1 MNKKFKI
8 LFLGAIAS
16 LLFGVMSCSSDD
28 DQSSS
33 IPLTADIFYSIDGKQ
48 VAFQAITNNASGWVW
63 DFGDGKTSRDKNP
76 VYKYAEGGFYKAIL
90 VTTDRNGVSITK
102 EVDVAV
108 DVTPYVL
115 LTGGATATNGK
126 TWKLASGHSANDYF
140 ANADL
145 GLSSLAG
152 TPNPLPSG
160 VFGQLGMGEIYDDEF
175 TFYFDGNYS
184 HNVKS
189 DNATFSGYVYQYVT
203 TGGAGIVNDGG
214 KDYGLCTGLY
224 TPETSATFSY
234 AANEDFEIASIY
246 GTGGKL
252 TYENVSTLDFSGT
265 EFIGIKDFENKVI
278 IQSITSKSMRLVM
291 FLGASEKYIGV
302 ATNALVL
309 TFEVVE

>member
-8 LFLGAIAS
+8 LFLGVIAS
-16 LLFGVMSCSSDD
+16 LLFGVTSCSSDD

-33 IPLTADIFYSIDGKQ
+33 IPLSADIFYSIDGKQ
-48 VAFQAITNNASGWVW
+48 VAFQAITNSASSWAW
-63 DFGDGKTSRDKNP
+63 NFGDGNTSTDKNP
-76 VYKYAEGGFYKAIL
+76 VYKYAEGGFYKATL
-90 VTTDRNGVSITK
+90 VATDGNGSSITK
-102 EVDVAV
+102 EVEIAV

-140 ANADL
+140 ANADAD
-145 GLSSLAG
+145 LSPLSG

-160 VFGQLGMGEIYDDEF
+160 VFGQLGMGEVYEDEF

-184 HNVKS
+184 HDVKS

-203 TGGAGIVNDGG
+203 TGGTGIVNDGG

-234 AANEDFEIASIY
+234 VANENFEIASVY
-246 GTGGKL
+246 GANGKL

-265 EFIGIKDFENKVI
+265 EFIGIKDFESKVI
-278 IQSITSKSMRLVM
+278 IQDITSKSMRLVM
-291 FLGASEKYIGV
+291 FLGASDTYIGV